1 MCTLNRLIKMV
12 EKISIYSMIKPYL
25 LLGFFMDYTPLRIS
39 TVKPARGLTFDLY
52 IYFKDQ
58 YLCYA
63 KNGEQLS
70 EEKYQKLK
78 SQQIA
83 KFFITEKDEINYQ
96 KFLDTLL
103 SETLNSKTTSV
114 DEKVN
119 LAEGTCN
126 SAVER
131 MQKDPKSE
139 SAYRMTE
146 TAAKSLRQ
154 VIMQNPDALKQ
165 IFGKKVEKHDEIVKH
180 SLNVCALSVKLG
192 SILKCTDSEL
202 DDLGT
207 AALIHDIG
215 ITQMPKDAIELFY
228 KPKKR
233 LTVDDKRVY
242 YGHCKDSLAL
252 LKDRPYVNATI
263 IELVVNH
270 EEVLSGMGPNKKK
283 KLSKLEEI
291 LSMVN
296 NYDKRILTS
305 KTTPSQTVKD
315 MMIDELGNYNLN
327 LLADFKKVL
336 QAEGLLDEV

>member
-1 MCTLNRLIKMV
+1 
-12 EKISIYSMIKPYL
+12 
-25 LLGFFMDYTPLRIS
+25 MDYTPLRIS
-39 TVKPARGLTFDLY
+39 TVKPSRGLTFDLY
-52 IYFKDQ
+52 IFFKEQ

-78 SQQIA
+78 AQQIA
-83 KFFITEKDEINYQ
+83 KFFITEKDEVNYQ
-96 KFLDTLL
+96 KFLDALL
-103 SETLNSKTTSV
+103 SETLNSSSISV
-114 DEKVN
+114 EEKITM
-119 LAEGTCN
+119 AEGTCN

-165 IFGKKVEKHDEIVKH
+165 IFGKKVEKNDEIVKH
-180 SLNVCALSVKLG
+180 SLNVCALSVKLAT
-192 SILKCTDSEL
+192 ILGCTDSEL

-215 ITQMPKDAIELFY
+215 ITQMPKEAMELFY
-228 KPKKR
+228 KPKKQ
-233 LTVDDKRVY
+233 LTNDDKKIY
-242 YGHCKDSLAL
+242 YNHCKDSLSL
-252 LKDRPYVNATI
+252 LKDRPYVNPTI
-263 IELVVNH
+263 IELVINH

-296 NYDKRILTS
+296 CYDKRILTL
-305 KTTPSQTVKD
+305 KTPPAQTVKD
-315 MMIDELGNYNLN
+315 MMIDELGNYNLAM
-327 LLADFKKVL
+327 LTEFKKVL
-336 QAEGLLDEV
+336 LAEGLLEEQ

>member
-1 MCTLNRLIKMV
+1 
-12 EKISIYSMIKPYL
+12 
-25 LLGFFMDYTPLRIS
+25 MDYTPLRIS
-39 TVKPARGLTFDLY
+39 TVKPLRGLTFDLY
-52 IYFKDQ
+52 IFFKEQ

-70 EEKYQKLK
+70 EDKYQKLK
-78 SQQIA
+78 AQQIA
-83 KFFITEKDEINYQ
+83 KFFITEKDEVNYQ
-96 KFLDTLL
+96 KFLDVLL
-103 SETLNSKTTSV
+103 SETLNSSSV
-114 DEKVN
+114 SVEEKVN
-119 LAEGTCN
+119 MAEGTCN

-165 IFGKKVEKHDEIVKH
+165 IFGKKVEKNDEIVKH
-180 SLNVCALSVKLG
+180 SLNVCALSVKLAT
-192 SILKCTDSEL
+192 ILGCTDSEL

-215 ITQMPKDAIELFY
+215 ITQMPKEAIELFY
-228 KPKKR
+228 KPKKQ
-233 LTVDDKRVY
+233 LTNDDKKIY
-242 YGHCKDSLAL
+242 YNHCKDSLAL
-252 LKDRPYVNATI
+252 LKDRPYVNPTI
-263 IELVVNH
+263 IELVINH

-296 NYDKRILTS
+296 CYDKRVLTM
-305 KTTPSQTVKD
+305 KTPPAQTVKD
-315 MMIDELGNYNLN
+315 MMIDELGNYNLAM
-327 LLADFKKVL
+327 LTEFKKVL
-336 QAEGLLDEV
+336 LAEGLLVE

>member
-1 MCTLNRLIKMV
+1 
-12 EKISIYSMIKPYL
+12 
-25 LLGFFMDYTPLRIS
+25 MDYTPLRIS

-52 IYFKDQ
+52 IYFKEQ

-78 SQQIA
+78 AQQIA
-83 KFFITEKDEINYQ
+83 KFFITEADEKNYQ
-96 KFLDTLL
+96 KFLDALL
-103 SETLNSKTTSV
+103 SETLNDKNVSTT
-114 DEKVN
+114 EKVN
-119 LAEGTCN
+119 MAEGTCN

-154 VIMQNPDALKQ
+154 VIMQNPEALKQ
-165 IFGKKVEKHDEIVKH
+165 IFGKKVEKNEELVKH

-192 SILKCTDSEL
+192 QILNCTDSEL

-215 ITQMPKDAIELFY
+215 ITQMPTTDIELFY
-228 KPKKR
+228 KSKKD
-233 LTVDDKRVY
+233 LTAEDKKTY
-242 YGHCKDSLAL
+242 YAHCKDVLSI
-252 LKDRPYVNATI
+252 LKDRPYVNQTI
-263 IELVVNH
+263 IELVINH
-270 EEVLSGMGPNKKK
+270 EEVLSGMGPHKKK
-283 KLSKLEEI
+283 KLTKLEEI

-296 NYDKRILTS
+296 SYDKRVLTGGTS
-305 KTTPSQTVKD
+305 PAQTVKD
-315 MMIDELGNYNLN
+315 MMIDELGNYNLS
-327 LLADFKKVL
+327 LLTEFKKVL
-336 QAEGLLDEV
+336 ASEGLLSD

>member
-1 MCTLNRLIKMV
+1 
-12 EKISIYSMIKPYL
+12 
-25 LLGFFMDYTPLRIS
+25 MDYTPLRIS
-39 TVKPARGLTFDLY
+39 TVKPDRGLTFDLY

-58 YLCYA
+58 YLCYV
-63 KNGEQLS
+63 KNGEKLS
-70 EEKYQKLK
+70 DEKYLKLRA
-78 SQQIA
+78 QQIA
-83 KFFITEKDEINYQ
+83 KFFITEADEINYQ
-96 KFLDTLL
+96 KFLDALL
-103 SETLNSKTTSV
+103 SETLNSKNTPV
-114 DEKVN
+114 EEKV
-119 LAEGTCN
+119 AMVEGTCN

-154 VIMQNPDALKQ
+154 VIMQNPESLKQ

-192 SILKCTDSEL
+192 SILNYTESEL

-242 YGHCKDSLAL
+242 YAHCKDVLGI

-263 IELVVNH
+263 IDLVVNH

-283 KLSKLEEI
+283 KLSKLEET

-296 NYDKRILTS
+296 CYDKRILTS
-305 KTTPSQTVKD
+305 KTSPAQTLKD

-327 LLADFKKVL
+327 LLAEFKKVL
-336 QAEGLLDEV
+336 VAEGLLDEA

>member
-1 MCTLNRLIKMV
+1 
-12 EKISIYSMIKPYL
+12 
-25 LLGFFMDYTPLRIS
+25 MDYTPLRIS
-39 TVKPARGLTFDLY
+39 TVKPSRGLTFDLY

-78 SQQIA
+78 AQQIA
-83 KFFITEKDEINYQ
+83 KFFITEKDEVNYQ
-96 KFLDTLL
+96 RFLDALL
-103 SETLNSKTTSV
+103 SETLNSSSV
-114 DEKVN
+114 SVEEKVN
-119 LAEGTCN
+119 MAEGTCN
-126 SAVER
+126 SAIER

-146 TAAKSLRQ
+146 SAAKSMRQ
-154 VIMQNPDALKQ
+154 VVMQNPAALKQ
-165 IFGKKVEKHDEIVKH
+165 IFGKKVEKHEEIVKH

-192 SILKCTDSEL
+192 MKLKCTETEL

-228 KPKKR
+228 KPKKK

-242 YGHCKDSLAL
+242 YCHCKDALAL

-263 IELVVNH
+263 IELVINH
-270 EEVLSGMGPNKKK
+270 EEVLSGQGPNKKK
-283 KLSKLEEI
+283 KLTKLEEI
-291 LSMVN
+291 LSLVN
-296 NYDKRILTS
+296 CYDKRVLTS
-305 KTTPSQTVKD
+305 KTTPAETVKD
-315 MMIDELGNYNLN
+315 MMIDELGNYDLA
-327 LLADFKKVL
+327 LLTEFKKVL
-336 QAEGLLDEV
+336 QEEGLMD